1 MTGTIV
7 TLADVA
13 IEKTHAGDFVPG
25 TPDGSRSNS
34 YTFTVTNFGPA
45 DAVAPVTVVD
55 VLPEHLS
62 WTGTKVDVSG
72 TWTCSADP
80 TSAPVVPDRQEIT
93 CTLTGGLALGQT
105 RAVRLDIAVG
115 VDAPATGTFE
125 NTATVSTGTTDPK
138 PANNTSTD
146 RTDFDSEADL
156 ALAKTPAN
164 QTVVA
169 GDPGGVTWQLL
180 VSNNGPSNSVGPT
193 VVTDLLPADI
203 ALVSAQGAG
212 WDACSVVDRTITCSH
227 PDGVPAGGNLP
238 PIDVVGTVAASAGP
252 ATLVNSASVDGPTP
266 DPDPSNNTDEAEV
279 TVRDEADLAI
289 VKTFTGTNP
298 VAAGA
303 ETTFTLAVQ
312 NLGPSDADNVIVGDE
327 LPGGVT
333 LVNATGDGWDCSDA
347 GQVVTCQRDS
357 LAANTSGPV
366 ITLTVQV
373 DSGQPE
379 GVIRNTATVT
389 AATLDPDTDNNTS
402 TDRFAVTTSADLVL
416 VKNHD
421 PDVVAIAGEPVT
433 FELTVRND
441 GPSDAQAPI
450 VVEDTLPVGL
460 SYVSNGSGWTCASS
474 GTPAVDEVVT
484 CTLDGGDPLISG
496 AQAPVLTLTTQIAA
510 EADPGEVTNVAEVT
524 SGTPDPTPDNNRDT
538 DTIDVTTLAD
548 LAVTKSHAGPVQV
561 GEELEFTLVVAN
573 DGPSEAR
580 SVSLVDTLPSGLTY
594 VSGQGTDWTCEVVGQ
609 EATCTLAAPLAP
621 MAQAEPITL
630 VVSVGPGAFPSAEN
644 VATVATET
652 PEVTTEN
659 NTATDVV
666 EVPPLVDL
674 AVTKSHTGDFTVG
687 QQGTYTLTVTNNGP
701 TSDPGPQTLTDTLP
715 AGLTYVSAQGAGWV
729 CTATGQEVVCT
740 RDAGSAVDGSS
751 EVTLTVSVGP
761 AAAPSVVNAAS
772 VSTPSAET
780 TTQNNTATDPTGIIP
795 VSNLTIVKDVAYE
808 DGRVITYSIVVGN
821 DGPNATDSAI
831 VVSDPL
837 PDGLEFISVS
847 GDGWSC
853 TEGQVVTCTYATSL
867 PVGGTA
873 GFELVAELTAKP
885 GTEVVNVATVVAGGS
900 GGGDVSDDAGVISPD
915 EDTTGGGGGSSNGGL
930 ADTGADLGL
939 VAWALLLVLVG
950 WLAVGVSRRRRA
962 G

>member
-1 MTGTIV
+1 M
-7 TLADVA
+7 
-13 IEKTHAGDFVPG
+13 
-25 TPDGSRSNS
+25 
-34 YTFTVTNFGPA
+34 
-45 DAVAPVTVVD
+45 
-55 VLPEHLS
+55 
-62 WTGTKVDVSG
+62 
-72 TWTCSADP
+72 
-80 TSAPVVPDRQEIT
+80 
-93 CTLTGGLALGQT
+93 
-105 RAVRLDIAVG
+105 
-115 VDAPATGTFE
+115 
-125 NTATVSTGTTDPK
+125 
-138 PANNTSTD
+138 
-146 RTDFDSEADL
+146 
-156 ALAKTPAN
+156 
-164 QTVVA
+164 
-169 GDPGGVTWQLL
+169 
-180 VSNNGPSNSVGPT
+180 
-193 VVTDLLPADI
+193 
-203 ALVSAQGAG
+203 
-212 WDACSVVDRTITCSH
+212 
-227 PDGVPAGGNLP
+227 
-238 PIDVVGTVAASAGP
+238 
-252 ATLVNSASVDGPTP
+252 
-266 DPDPSNNTDEAEV
+266 

-333 LVNATGDGWDCSDA
+333 LVKATGAGWDCSDA

-357 LAANTSGPV
+357 LAANSSAPV
-366 ITLTVQV
+366 ITLTIQV

-379 GVIRNTATVT
+379 GVISNTATVT
-389 AATLDPDTDNNTS
+389 ASTPDPDTDNNTS

-416 VKNHD
+416 VKNHA

-510 EADPGEVTNVAEVT
+510 QADPGEVINVAEVT

-538 DTIDVTTLAD
+538 DTVEVTTLAD

-580 SVSLVDTLPSGLTY
+580 SVSVVDTLPTGLTY
-594 VSGQGTDWTCEVVGQ
+594 VSGQGTDWTCDAVGQ
-609 EATCTLAAPLAP
+609 EVTCTLASPLAP

-652 PEVTTEN
+652 PEVTTDN
-659 NTATDVV
+659 NSATDLVA
-666 EVPPLVDL
+666 VPPLVDL
-674 AVTKSHTGDFTVG
+674 AVAKTHSGDFTVG
-687 QQGTYTLTVTNNGP
+687 QQGTYTLTVTNKGP

-715 AGLTYVSAQGAGWV
+715 VGLTYVSAQGSGWV
-729 CTATGQEVVCT
+729 CSAAAQEVECV
-740 RDAGSAVDGSS
+740 RAAALAVDGSS
-751 EVTLTVSVGP
+751 EVTLIVGVGP
-761 AAAPSVVNAAS
+761 AAAPSVVNTAR

-780 TTQNNTATDPTGIIP
+780 TTENNTAADPTGVIP
-795 VSNLTIVKDVAYE
+795 VSLLTIVKDVVDQ
-808 DGRVITYSIVVGN
+808 DGQVVTYSIVVGN
-821 DGPNATDSAI
+821 DGPNATTSAI

-837 PDGLEFISVS
+837 PEGLEFVSVS

-853 TEGQVVTCTYATSL
+853 TEGQVVTCTYAASL

-873 GFELVAELTAKP
+873 GFELIAELTALP
-885 GTEVVNVATVVAGGS
+885 GTEVVNVASVVGGSAGGI
-900 GGGDVSDDAGVISPD
+900 VSDDAGVVSPD

-930 ADTGADLGL
+930 ADTGAHVGL
-939 VAWALLLVLVG
+939 VLWALMLVLVG
-950 WLAVGVSRRRRA
+950 WLAVALSRGRA